1 MFERTLRIG
10 TRSSP
15 LALKQ
20 VEEAL
25 GYLRKFYPEFRADII
40 RIDTYG
46 DRDKVTPISD
56 IEGTDFFTREIDA
69 ALLRGA
75 LDFAVHSAKD
85 LPEET
90 PEGLTVA
97 AITKSID
104 PYDALVLRQSS
115 VPTLSVV
122 EGLVSKG
129 NLKLGELRNGAKIG
143 VSSLRRKTQ
152 LKKYRDDLQIVDI
165 RGAIAERLDKLDK
178 NGLDAIIVAACA
190 LMRLGLEYRITQRV
204 PFQILKPHSLQ
215 GSLAIEARAEDLD
228 LIKFLSKIDSRGVI
242 TV

>member
-1 MFERTLRIG
+1 MTFIFGRTLRIG

-25 GYLRKFYPEFRADII
+25 GYLRKFYPEFSSEII
-40 RIDTYG
+40 SIDTYG

-56 IEGTDFFTREIDA
+56 IEGTDFFTREIDE
-69 ALLRGA
+69 ALLRGDI
-75 LDFAVHSAKD
+75 DFAVHSAKD
-85 LPEET
+85 LPDET
-90 PEGLTVA
+90 PKGLAVA

-104 PYDALVLRQSS
+104 PYDA
-115 VPTLSVV
+115 
-122 EGLVSKG
+122 LVSKG
-129 NLKLGELRNGAKIG
+129 NLKLGELRNGAQIG
-143 VSSLRRKTQ
+143 VSSGRRKTQ

-165 RGAIAERLDKLDK
+165 RGAIEERLDKLDK

-190 LMRLGLEYRITQRV
+190 LMRLGLEYRITQRI

-228 LIKFLSKIDSRGVI
+228 LIKFLSKIDSRGVLS
-242 TV
+242 V

>member
-25 GYLRKFYPEFRADII
+25 GYLRKFYPEFRAEII

-104 PYDALVLRQSS
+104 PYDALV
-115 VPTLSVV
+115 
-122 EGLVSKG
+122 SKG

-165 RGAIAERLDKLDK
+165 RGAIAERMDKLDK

-190 LMRLGLEYRITQRV
+190 LMRLELEYRITQRV

-228 LIKFLSKIDSRGVI
+228 LIQFLSKIDSRGVI